1 MGIERRLRR
10 QQERDKLKIIKK
22 VHSEFMDNIK
32 GLSNEEIMAKIENY
46 KTKYGYNNQSNAEA
60 EANV

>member
-22 VHSEFMDNIK
+22 VHNEFMDSIK

-46 KTKYGYNNQSNAEA
+46 KTKYGYNDKPNAEA
-60 EANV
+60 ETNI